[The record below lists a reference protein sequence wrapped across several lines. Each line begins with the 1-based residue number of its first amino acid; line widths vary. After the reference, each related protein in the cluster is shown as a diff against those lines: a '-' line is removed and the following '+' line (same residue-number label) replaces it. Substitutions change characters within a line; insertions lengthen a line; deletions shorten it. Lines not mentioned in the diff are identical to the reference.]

1 MRWSRVESGPG
12 SALTHPLVRL
22 AIAGGEDESM
32 ELILASGREQEARGS
47 VSTLRILWAARANP
61 TARGGCSGGQRPALF
76 AGRRHARTIE
86 HRSDGNASHVHI
98 HRCRRGAKGGGRS
111 PQLRT
116 EANPMLTPMEERQ
129 RALVHRLVFRSDLV
143 NSVWGR
149 RTRTDA
155 GVGAVHFGVAS
166 GSCGIRAKN
175 LPAAQPSAAAV
186 ACRVETDC
194 CGTADHGRRV
204 GKLDERASGG
214 TVSNGSCAA
223 TPSGVKCRTFRV
235 RTVQPWC

>member
-22 AIAGGEDESM
+22 AIAGGEDETM
-32 ELILASGREQEARGS
+32 ELILASGREQEAHGS
-47 VSTLRILWAARANP
+47 VSTLRILWPARANP

-86 HRSDGNASHVHI
+86 HRRDGDASHVHI
-98 HRCRRGAKGGGRS
+98 HRCRRGAKGGVRS

-116 EANPMLTPMEERQ
+116 EAKPMLTPMEERQ

-155 GVGAVHFGVAS
+155 GVGAVHFGVRADPAGS
-166 GSCGIRAKN
+166 GRRTFQRRNRQRQLSRVGSKPIAAGPRIIAGA
-175 LPAAQPSAAAV
+175 LESSTSAYPAA
-186 ACRVETDC
+186 R
-194 CGTADHGRRV
+194 
-204 GKLDERASGG
+204 
-214 TVSNGSCAA
+214 
-223 TPSGVKCRTFRV
+223 CRTDHAQR
-235 RTVQPWC
+235 RRAA